1 MVRWRGGA
9 VLVVPGH
16 HSLRLED
23 LFDLGDL
30 LGQQAQ
36 VEAGAPLHVSRTL
49 PPAHLL
55 AAPQVGEGA
64 GDQGVRTDEVELL
77 VVEGEEGQEVATLRT
92 GETLSDAGLQ
102 AGSELAGGE
111 MRLRLCQG
119 TDQATVRTLNTQL
132 QDLPVSDGV
141 REDVGEGDV
150 GVVVGTGLAL
160 TEPGQETGPTEPVA
174 TDGLLGVSLAQQAD
188 RTLELGRVVNEG
200 VLVTSLVV
208 VLGVVLGV
216 TGLLLS

>member
-77 VVEGEEGQEVATLRT
+77 VVEREEGQEVATLRT

-102 AGSELAGGE
+102 TGPEMTGGE
-111 MRLRLCQG
+111 VRLTVSQG
-119 TDQATVRTLNTQL
+119 THQATVRTLNTEL
-132 QDLPVSDGV
+132 QDLSVSDGV

-150 GVVVGTGLAL
+150 GVVVGTRIAL
-160 TEPGQETGPTEPVA
+160 TQPGDQAGPAEPVT
-174 TDGLLGVSLAQQAD
+174 TDCLLGISLAQQTD
-188 RTLELGRVVNEG
+188 RTLKLGRVVHKG
-200 VLVTSLVV
+200 VLVTPLVV
-208 VLGVVLGV
+208 VLGV
-216 TGLLLS
+216 